1 VTSSTGQVVRNF
13 LFGFI
18 AFCVIDHLHAECA
31 DVNGTRFGQS
41 SDIVRAMATYP
52 QFSSASIEVDAPP
65 DVVWRLVA
73 DITRMGEWSPE
84 CYRAEW
90 EGGSDAPEVGAHFHG
105 YNRAG
110 TFEWDA
116 PCVVTECEPGRLFAF
131 AVPRNSPDVNI
142 WRFEFTPNGSG
153 TVLKESFDA
162 PLINVDGSPANFE
175 GRFEMLAEAIKKTI
189 ANIKAAAEA
198 S

>member
-1 VTSSTGQVVRNF
+1 MPTF
-13 LFGFI
+13 P
-18 AFCVIDHLHAECA
+18 
-31 DVNGTRFGQS
+31 QS
-41 SDIVRAMATYP
+41 
-52 QFSSASIEVDAPP
+52 SSASIDISAPP
-65 DVVWRLVA
+65 EVVWDLVA

-90 EGGSDAPEVGAHFHG
+90 EGESGGPEVGAHFHG

-131 AVPRNSPDVNI
+131 DVPRDSPTVNR
-142 WRFEFTPNGSG
+142 WRFEFTPHAGG
-153 TVLKESFDA
+153 TTLTESFDA

-175 GRFEMLAEAIKKTI
+175 GRFEMLAGAIRKTI
-189 ANIKAAAEA
+189 ANIKTAAEA
-198 S
+198 RS